1 MSLLMLAPNLA
12 GQFCLVLVALAVA
25 FIVRFWERRPLAI
38 LGLRRPHASSF
49 AWAATL
55 AVAYVFVA
63 TPLTYS
69 ALSFLGWR
77 SFEPTV
83 QLLAVFAYA
92 HAPLWGIGAST
103 ALLIPALFSALFY
116 LWRRDLSANVLA
128 HIAVDLVGIVINA
141 PS

>member
-25 FIVRFWERRPLAI
+25 FIVRFWGRRPLAI

-49 AWAATL
+49 AWAA
-55 AVAYVFVA
+55 
-63 TPLTYS
+63 
-69 ALSFLGWR
+69 
-77 SFEPTV
+77 
-83 QLLAVFAYA
+83 
-92 HAPLWGIGAST
+92 
-103 ALLIPALFSALFY
+103 
-116 LWRRDLSANVLA
+116 A